1 MTNVQAHFTKRR
13 AVALF
18 RVSTARQGKSGL
30 GLEAQREAVH
40 RFMGDDWLLVDE
52 IVEVASGRPGQRDGL
67 DRALSL
73 CRAHNAV
80 LLIARL
86 CRLSRDPLFLLEL
99 EKSGVEFIAT
109 DMPMANTL
117 TIRMMSILAAEEAR
131 LVSERTRQALAARRE
146 RGLPLGGNNPN
157 IGKFSALAAASSAT
171 ARAASARQ
179 RARDLL
185 PVIED
190 IKCSGRASLAKI
202 AGGLNDRGIPTPRG
216 ARWQPQSVR
225 NLLRLQ
231 SALAD

>member
-1 MTNVQAHFTKRR
+1 MTNVQADLTKRR

-18 RVSTARQGKSGL
+18 RVSTARQGRSGL

-40 RFMGDDWLLVDE
+40 RFMGDDWCLVDE
-52 IVEVASGRPGQRDGL
+52 IVEIASGRPGQRDGL
-67 DRALSL
+67 DRALSQ

-99 EKSGVEFIAT
+99 ERSGVEFIAT

-117 TIRMMSILAAEEAR
+117 TIRMMSILASEEAR
-131 LVSERTRQALAARRE
+131 LVSERTKQALAARRE

-157 IGKFSALAAASSAT
+157 IGKLSVRAAASSSA

-179 RARDLL
+179 RAKDLL
-185 PVIED
+185 PVISAISSE
-190 IKCSGRASLAKI
+190 GRSSLAGI
-202 AGGLNDRGIPTPRG
+202 AEGLNDRGVLTPRG
-216 ARWQPQSVR
+216 SRWHPQSVS
-225 NLLRLQ
+225 NLLKLQ
-231 SALAD
+231 AQLSS

>member
-1 MTNVQAHFTKRR
+1 MTNVQARLTKRR

-99 EKSGVEFIAT
+99 ERSGVEFIAT
-109 DMPMANTL
+109 DMPMANAL
-117 TIRMMSILAAEEAR
+117 TIRMMSILAAEESR

-157 IGKFSALAAASSAT
+157 IGKFSARAAASSAS

-190 IKCSGRASLAKI
+190 IKTNGRASLAQI
-202 AGGLNDRGIPTPRG
+202 AGGLNDRGIPTPRD

-231 SALAD
+231 SSLNE